1 MTVIFSFFHTVQH
14 CQLFTFVS
22 AVCLPF
28 DSLSTGVT
36 GEDVMLLSG
45 EHRSSKLLPLPS
57 RLDSL
62 IGDKGVQSLEVRLS
76 LAYVCLMEDK
86 TTLVLLRLQFS
97 FTSCQKCPDVFKIR
111 KLKDVRRR
119 SMQIELRKGPIFST
133 IFCHLEFT

>member
-1 MTVIFSFFHTVQH
+1 MIPRKKVLGKLHKKDWQR
-14 CQLFTFVS
+14 CELFTFMS

-86 TTLVLLRLQFS
+86 TTLHYAPE
-97 FTSCQKCPDVFKIR
+97 TFK
-111 KLKDVRRR
+111 
-119 SMQIELRKGPIFST
+119 M
-133 IFCHLEFT
+133 